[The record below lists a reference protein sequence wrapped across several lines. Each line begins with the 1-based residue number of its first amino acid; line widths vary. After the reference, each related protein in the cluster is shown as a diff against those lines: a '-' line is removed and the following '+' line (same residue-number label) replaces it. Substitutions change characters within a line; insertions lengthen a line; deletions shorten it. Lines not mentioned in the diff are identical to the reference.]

1 VTRQYCPDC
10 LRPTPT
16 CYCDLIPRINARTSL
31 TVLQHPNEARHPK
44 GTAALLAH
52 SIDRATVVIG
62 EQFCADTITQ
72 PQCQL
77 VLLFPPSTEQRPAPN
92 MLRPEQLEASS
103 TQLLALDGTWRKT
116 RRMLYQNP
124 WLQNLPRLQLP
135 ALPSSRYRIRKAET
149 AEQLSTLEACC
160 YALMAIEGD
169 QQCYQ
174 PLLKA
179 FDQYIERLQQFIPKT
194 KKTER
199 K

>member
-1 VTRQYCPDC
+1 VTRQYCTHC

-16 CYCDLIPRINARTSL
+16 CYCDLIPRINALASL

-52 SIDRATVVIG
+52 SIDKAEVVIG
-62 EQFCADTITQ
+62 EQFCANTITQ
-72 PQCQL
+72 PQRQL
-77 VLLFPPSTEQRPAPN
+77 VLLFPPSMEQRPAPV
-92 MLRPEQLEASS
+92 MLRPEQIEANN

-116 RRMLYQNP
+116 RKMLYQNP
-124 WLQNLPRLQLP
+124 WLQSLPRLLLP

-169 QQCYQ
+169 QQRYH
-174 PLLKA
+174 PLLMA
-179 FDQYIERLQQFIPKT
+179 FDQYIERLQQFIPNT
-194 KKTER
+194 KQVEQ
-199 K
+199 